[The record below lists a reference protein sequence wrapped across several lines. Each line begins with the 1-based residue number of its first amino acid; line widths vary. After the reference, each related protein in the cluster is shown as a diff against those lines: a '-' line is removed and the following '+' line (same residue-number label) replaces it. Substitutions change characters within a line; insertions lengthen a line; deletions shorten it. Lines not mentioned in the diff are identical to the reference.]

1 MLNSISVTKPY
12 LPSLSEYI
20 HKLEEIWQTSILTN
34 NGNLHQLL
42 EKQLTEKLNINNIS
56 LIINGTIAL
65 ELAIQALELKGKI
78 ITTPYSFVAT
88 ANSILLS
95 GLEAIFI
102 DIEDDGFNID
112 PDLINEINDK
122 DVSAILPVNV
132 YGIPCNNERIEKIAK
147 DKGLKVIYDSAH
159 AFGVKKNGESILSW
173 EDISTLSFHATKIF
187 HTFEGGAVVTKN
199 ENLYNKIAQLK
210 NFGFHSDGD
219 IVTLGTNGKMNEA
232 QAAMGL
238 ALIPY
243 IDEIITKRKQR
254 FNLYIEYLKNIPGI
268 KLLSIPDDVEYNYA
282 YFPILIQQDYPLTRD
297 ELFYK
302 FQENNIYPRK
312 YFYPLITDFSLYKG
326 YNIISKHKIPNARK
340 IADSV
345 ICLPLYP
352 DLTED
357 DVSRVCEVIKKVQ
370 SSKCWS
376 SKFKVREFRS

>member
-34 NGNLHQLL
+34 DGNLHQLL

-95 GLEAIFI
+95 GLEPIFI

-147 DKGLKVIYDSAH
+147 DKGLNVIYDSAH

-357 DVSRVCEVIKKVQ
+357 DVSRVCEVIQK
-370 SSKCWS
+370 SSNC
-376 SKFKVREFRS
+376 